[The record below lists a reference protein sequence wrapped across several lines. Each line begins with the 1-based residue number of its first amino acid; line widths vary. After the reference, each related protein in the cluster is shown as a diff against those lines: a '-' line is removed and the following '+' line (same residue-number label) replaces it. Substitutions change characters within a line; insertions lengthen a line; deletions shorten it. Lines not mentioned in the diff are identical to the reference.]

1 MEARSERTGIT
12 QYEVIRGLLEEARN
26 KGEDTSHSA
35 RVSAWAHL
43 GRHLG
48 MFDDKMTIGG
58 DVSVEIVKFGDH
70 DTSPG

>member
-1 MEARSERTGIT
+1 MEARSERTRMT
-12 QYEVIRGLLEEARN
+12 QDELIRGLLEEARY
-26 KGEDTSHSA
+26 KGESTSHSA

-43 GRHLG
+43 GRPLG

-58 DVSVEIVKFGDH
+58 NVTVEIVKFGDH

>member
-1 MEARSERTGIT
+1 MVQTTR
-12 QYEVIRGLLEEARN
+12 Y

-48 MFDDKMTIGG
+48 MFQDKATVSG
-58 DVSVEIVKFGDH
+58 DLTVEIVQF
-70 DTSPG
+70 SERQ

>member
-12 QYEVIRGLLEEARN
+12 QDEVIRGLLKEARY
-26 KGEDTSHSA
+26 KGEGTSHSA

-58 DVSVEIVKFGDH
+58 NVTAEIVKFGDH

>member
-12 QYEVIRGLLEEARN
+12 QDQVVRGLLKEARH
-26 KGEDTSHSA
+26 KGEGTSHSG
-35 RVSAWAHL
+35 RVSAWAHF

-48 MFDDKMTIGG
+48 MFDDKRTIGG
-58 DVSVEIVKFGDH
+58 NVTVEIVKFGDH

>member
-1 MEARSERTGIT
+1 MEARPECTGIT
-12 QYEVIRGLLEEARN
+12 QDEVIRGLLEEVRY
-26 KGEDTSHSA
+26 KGDGASRSA

-48 MFDDKMTIGG
+48 MFDDKMMIGG
-58 DVSVEIVKFGDH
+58 NVPVEIAKFGDH